1 MAAGRRS
8 AAAALA
14 GGRRSTT
21 LPNLLSEREM
31 DSLTAICDTLLPSV
45 DVSHATDDEDLIAFY
60 RTSASMAGTPHHVA
74 CLLSGGVRHPAIWLL
89 RVVLWLL
96 STWYGALLMC
106 GRAGLSDRFPYV
118 QKFSRV
124 DGKKREQILLSWSC
138 SRVPYLQNL
147 FKSLKY
153 LATRSYFAQAN
164 EKNENPSWKAMGY
177 CGPDPN
183 LQTLEIKAVD
193 EPPIL
198 DELKPQFGSE
208 GGHPITSAL
217 LHMASPKDSI
227 IHTLRQFGFPTPTPP
242 SSSSPL
248 ALHCDVVVVGSGAGG
263 SVAAGVLA
271 KAGHKVIVLEKG
283 QFYDKTDLS
292 LLEGP
297 TMEAMYEGR
306 GMITTD
312 DVSVLILAGATVG
325 GGSAVNWSASIRT
338 PDHVRREWCD
348 EHGLELFGSKAYDRA
363 LDAVCGRMGVQ
374 SDVADE
380 GFNNMVL
387 RRGCTELG
395 YPVSSVPCN
404 APPDHYC
411 GWCHLGC
418 KDGKKKG
425 TTETWLAD
433 VARSGNGLILPDC
446 KVERVLLR
454 RKGKG
459 RSVASGVLVQCCGSK
474 EYFVIKSKA
483 TVVAAGA
490 LNTPALLKRSGLR
503 NAHIGKNLH
512 LHPSVL
518 AWGYF
523 PRTKWPAES
532 KRSYEGGII
541 TCMSTALA
549 EWDGS
554 GYGAVLQTPAL
565 HPGMFAALTPWLSA
579 ADFRERMLRFARTA
593 HVFALVRDKGSGAA
607 DRFPESLAYR
617 MDGADEENMRRA
629 TEAMV
634 RVLAAAGAEE
644 VGTQHCK
651 GERAR
656 VGEEGAVERLV
667 ERIRSRGRGSW
678 RAGRTPVTTAHQM
691 GSCRMGTDA
700 TKGAVSPRGEAWE
713 AARLFV
719 ADTSVFPTA
728 LGVNPMVTAQAV
740 AYCTAH
746 SILQL
751 LLDDQ
756 TEELNCTP
764 CMHS

>member
-1 MAAGRRS
+1 
-8 AAAALA
+8 
-14 GGRRSTT
+14 
-21 LPNLLSEREM
+21 
-31 DSLTAICDTLLPSV
+31 
-45 DVSHATDDEDLIAFY
+45 
-60 RTSASMAGTPHHVA
+60 
-74 CLLSGGVRHPAIWLL
+74 
-89 RVVLWLL
+89 
-96 STWYGALLMC
+96 
-106 GRAGLSDRFPYV
+106 
-118 QKFSRV
+118 
-124 DGKKREQILLSWSC
+124 
-138 SRVPYLQNL
+138 
-147 FKSLKY
+147 
-153 LATRSYFAQAN
+153 
-164 EKNENPSWKAMGY
+164 MGY

-446 KVERVLLR
+446 KV
-454 RKGKG
+454 K
-459 RSVASGVLVQCCGSK
+459 
-474 EYFVIKSKA
+474 Y
-483 TVVAAGA
+483 
-490 LNTPALLKRSGLR
+490 
-503 NAHIGKNLH
+503 
-512 LHPSVL
+512 
-518 AWGYF
+518 
-523 PRTKWPAES
+523 
-532 KRSYEGGII
+532 
-541 TCMSTALA
+541 
-549 EWDGS
+549 
-554 GYGAVLQTPAL
+554 
-565 HPGMFAALTPWLSA
+565 
-579 ADFRERMLRFARTA
+579 
-593 HVFALVRDKGSGAA
+593 
-607 DRFPESLAYR
+607 
-617 MDGADEENMRRA
+617 
-629 TEAMV
+629 
-634 RVLAAAGAEE
+634 
-644 VGTQHCK
+644 
-651 GERAR
+651 
-656 VGEEGAVERLV
+656 
-667 ERIRSRGRGSW
+667 
-678 RAGRTPVTTAHQM
+678 
-691 GSCRMGTDA
+691 
-700 TKGAVSPRGEAWE
+700 
-713 AARLFV
+713 
-719 ADTSVFPTA
+719 
-728 LGVNPMVTAQAV
+728 
-740 AYCTAH
+740 
-746 SILQL
+746 
-751 LLDDQ
+751 
-756 TEELNCTP
+756 
-764 CMHS
+764 